1 MTPTILT
8 ELGWNDALEAAFA
21 PLADGTVVAGRVVLE
36 HNHVYRV
43 RTADGEHLAE
53 TSGRIKHLATG
64 RRELPA
70 VGDWVAVRVDRSGG
84 RSVIRAILPR
94 RSWFSRKAA
103 GRETEE
109 QIIAANIDTVLLVF
123 GLDRPVNPRSIERYL
138 VVARRSGAD
147 PVVVLNKADLVDDV
161 AGAIAAATAAAG
173 DAPVRA
179 VSATADEQVGP
190 LERYLRPGVTL
201 ALLGPSGAGKS
212 TIVNRLVGREVLPT
226 GEVRDWDARG
236 RHTSVHRELV
246 IREGGGLI
254 IDTPGMRELALWD
267 TDTPVAETFADI
279 AELAAACRFRDCRH
293 DREPGC
299 AVKQAVEA
307 GTIDADRYASFFKL
321 RNEQEKT
328 EKLRSEREL
337 IDAKRKK
344 RS

>member
-21 PLADGTVVAGRVVLE
+21 PLADGTVVPGRVVLE

-43 RTADGEHLAE
+43 RAADGEHLAE

-70 VGDWVAVRVDRSGG
+70 VGDWVAVRVDPSGG

-123 GLDRPVNPRSIERYL
+123 GLDHPVNPRSIERYL

-147 PVVVLNKADLVDDV
+147 PVVVLNKADLSGDV
-161 AGAIAAATAAAG
+161 PAAVAEATAAAG
-173 DAPVRA
+173 DAPVIA
-179 VSATADEQVGP
+179 VSAKADGQAEP
-190 LERYLRPGVTL
+190 IEPYLRPGVTL

-212 TIVNRLVGREVLPT
+212 TLVNRLVGREVLPT

-246 IREGGGLI
+246 IRDGGGLI

-307 GTIDADRYASFFKL
+307 GTIEADRYASFLKL
-321 RNEQEKT
+321 QNEQEET